1 MGNLKILM
9 KFVELFVNL
18 LKIKLY
24 FSKPDRKNI
33 LLYDSHSKP
42 YAEIL
47 FKTNNFAIY
56 DTRYES
62 LNLYVFIFT
71 ICRNGI
77 FNLKH
82 NYKVNFFNYVKPKIV
97 YTIIDNN
104 IGFFKLKN
112 YFPEIF
118 FIADQKGVRDNQFYN
133 ICLTHLKKN
142 PREKLKVDIFFCFG
156 LNEKERLSKIIKG
169 KIIPLGNT
177 LNNELELK
185 KNISKINKLA
195 FISSGHNTKTFLNRD
210 IKIFKN
216 LNIFCKKNKLKL
228 IFLEKGNRKRYD
240 FLKKRLGFEFSYI
253 ESGDN
258 KIKSKFLKK
267 DTLFVFI
274 ISTFGYEILSM
285 GLKCVSLNHT
295 QFNHGFKI
303 YKKKGPFWV
312 NAPSFNY
319 NYESI
324 AKIIKKV
331 INYDKNKWEKIYKFY
346 SKEILVYDRKNM
358 EKKKLIKDYSS
369 ASFN

>member
-1 MGNLKILM
+1 M
-9 KFVELFVNL
+9 KFIELFINL
-18 LKIKLY
+18 LKIKFY
-24 FSKPDRKNI
+24 FSKPVRNNI

-47 FKTNNFAIY
+47 FKTKNFAIY

-62 LNLYVFIFT
+62 LNLYVFILT
-71 ICRNGI
+71 IFRNGI
-77 FNLKH
+77 FNIKH
-82 NYKVNFFNYVKPKIV
+82 NYKINFLNYVKPRIV

-112 YFPEIF
+112 FFPKIF

-133 ICLTHLKKN
+133 ICLNHLKKK
-142 PREKLKVDIFFCFG
+142 PIEKLKVDIFFCFG
-156 LNEKERLSKIIKG
+156 LNEKERLSKIIQG
-169 KIIPLGNT
+169 KIVPLGNT
-177 LNNELELK
+177 LNNELKLK
-185 KNISKINKLA
+185 KNTSNIKKIA
-195 FISSGHNTKTFLNRD
+195 FISSGHSTKTFLNRD

-216 LNIFCKKNKLKL
+216 LNIFCKKNNLKL

-240 FLKKRLGFEFSYI
+240 FLKRRLGFDFSYT
-253 ESGDN
+253 ESSDN
-258 KIKSKFLKK
+258 NVKSKFLKN

-319 NYESI
+319 NYGSI
-324 AKIIKKV
+324 VKIVNKV

-346 SKEILVYDRKNM
+346 SKEILVYDKKNM
-358 EKKKLIKDYSS
+358 GKKKLIKKYSRGS
-369 ASFN
+369 SN